1 MWKMRR
7 LLISLM
13 TIAMV
18 GALIGGGVYAAFSD
32 TETSGSN
39 QFVAGTLDLT
49 VDDDNPWASAKVDVT
64 NMKPGDSGV
73 VTCKLDNAG
82 TIDGDLTVALA
93 NIVDAPGAT
102 PEPEPTPDNGELSAN
117 MDIVLWVDAN
127 QDGVQD
133 AGETVLYSGKLNAVA
148 GPYDVGTLTA
158 GATIYVS
165 MEYSIDG
172 TVGNEIQGDSC
183 TFDIVF
189 ELTQA

>member
-1 MWKMRR
+1 
-7 LLISLM
+7 
-13 TIAMV
+13 
-18 GALIGGGVYAAFSD
+18 
-32 TETSGSN
+32 
-39 QFVAGTLDLT
+39 
-49 VDDDNPWASAKVDVT
+49 VD
-64 NMKPGDSGV
+64 
-73 VTCKLDNAG
+73 
-82 TIDGDLTVALA
+82 LA

-133 AGETVLYSGKLNAVA
+133 AGETVLYSGKLNAVV
-148 GPYDVGTLTA
+148 GPYDVGAHAA
-158 GATIYVS
+158 GTTIYVS